1 MPFGALVPFANL
13 GNADILECCDR
24 AKRTSNTQRPST
36 RCADGRGPASVSP
49 EHAVIMVS
57 EVSCAL
63 PGCPPIETIVVF
75 WTDDAVRHR
84 FKLFKPVAE
93 VIANDLPSSFMKRA
107 LADTAE
113 IGLECC

>member
-1 MPFGALVPFANL
+1 MLRSRKANL
-13 GNADILECCDR
+13 EYAAAIDQVRGWTR
-24 AKRTSNTQRPST
+24 ARFSL
-36 RCADGRGPASVSP
+36 P